1 MRECG
6 MLLPVAS
13 LPSKYGIGAFSKEA
27 YGFIDTLKKAG
38 QHYWQILPLGPTS
51 YGDSPYQSF
60 SAFAGNPYFIN
71 LDRLVEEGLLTE
83 AECTAAD
90 FGDNPRKID
99 FGKLYLNR
107 FPLLRRAY
115 GRWKEKGH
123 TAAEAKGRLWPE
135 TVEYCFY
142 MAVKN
147 RYEGRTWTLWDKDI
161 RLRKQ
166 EAMEALQHEL
176 ADETGFYAFLQIKFE
191 EQWSALKSYANEK
204 GIRIILDLVVN
215 HTSDKHPWFTEAKKG
230 KENLYHDY
238 YIWKDTIPN
247 NWGSSFGG
255 PAWEYVEETA
265 QYYLHLFAKE
275 QPDLNWENPKVRKEV
290 QEILRFWLEK
300 GIDGFRMDVI
310 TLISKDPAYP
320 DGPVIQNKAYGSYYA
335 GCASGPHVHEY
346 LQEMNREVL
355 SKYDIMTVG
364 EAPHT
369 SADEAAPYTAS
380 DRHELNMVFHFDH
393 MHLDYDENGKYAK
406 NRVKLTDLKEVMT
419 KWQDTMHECDGW
431 NSLYWSNHDQAR
443 AVSRFGNESE
453 PYRVKSAKMLGTI
466 LHMMQGTPYIYEGE
480 ELGMTNAHFESI
492 DEYKDVEALD
502 IFRDFTERKGFSEK
516 DTLELLGLK
525 SRDNARTPMQ
535 WDNTVNAGFTEGTP
549 WIGVNK
555 NCKEINVEQCLADQD
570 SIFYYYQKLI
580 QLRHEMPIITDGVY
594 ELLDKENESVYAY
607 LRKGEKETLLVVGN
621 FTDKTINYHIEEK
634 VQAKKSRLLISN
646 YNAAETFERDLS
658 LEPYGA
664 CVYLL
669 EAEK

>member
-1 MRECG
+1 MNNQTAWWKKSVVYQIYPKSFYDSDGDGFGDLNGIREKLSYLEKLG
-6 MLLPVAS
+6 VDVIWLNPIYESPQVDNGYDISNYKKIEPQLGTMEDFDMLL
-13 LPSKYGIGAFSKEA
+13 KEA
-27 YGFIDTLKKAG
+27 
-38 QHYWQILPLGPTS
+38 H
-51 YGDSPYQSF
+51 
-60 SAFAGNPYFIN
+60 
-71 LDRLVEEGLLTE
+71 
-83 AECTAAD
+83 
-90 FGDNPRKID
+90 
-99 FGKLYLNR
+99 
-107 FPLLRRAY
+107 
-115 GRWKEKGH
+115 
-123 TAAEAKGRLWPE
+123 
-135 TVEYCFY
+135 
-142 MAVKN
+142 
-147 RYEGRTWTLWDKDI
+147 
-161 RLRKQ
+161 
-166 EAMEALQHEL
+166 
-176 ADETGFYAFLQIKFE
+176 
-191 EQWSALKSYANEK
+191 EK

-230 KENLYHDY
+230 KENPYHDY

-335 GCASGPHVHEY
+335 GCASGPRVHEY

-419 KWQDTMHECDGW
+419 KWQDTMHECDAW

>member
-1 MRECG
+1 MSKKTAWWKNSVVYQIYPKSFYDSDGDSFGDLNGIRAKLSYLKKLGIDVIWLNPIYESPQVDNG
-6 MLLPVAS
+6 YDISNYRKIEPELGTMKEFELL
-13 LPSKYGIGAFSKEA
+13 LKEA
-27 YGFIDTLKKAG
+27 
-38 QHYWQILPLGPTS
+38 H
-51 YGDSPYQSF
+51 
-60 SAFAGNPYFIN
+60 
-71 LDRLVEEGLLTE
+71 
-83 AECTAAD
+83 
-90 FGDNPRKID
+90 
-99 FGKLYLNR
+99 
-107 FPLLRRAY
+107 
-115 GRWKEKGH
+115 EKG
-123 TAAEAKGRLWPE
+123 
-135 TVEYCFY
+135 
-142 MAVKN
+142 M
-147 RYEGRTWTLWDKDI
+147 
-161 RLRKQ
+161 
-166 EAMEALQHEL
+166 
-176 ADETGFYAFLQIKFE
+176 
-191 EQWSALKSYANEK
+191 
-204 GIRIILDLVVN
+204 RIILDLVVN
-215 HTSDKHPWFTEAKKG
+215 HTSDKHPWFEEAKKG
-230 KENLYHDY
+230 KENPYHDY

-255 PAWEYVEETA
+255 STWEYVDETA

-275 QPDLNWENPKVRKEV
+275 QPDLNWENPKVRAEV
-290 QEILRFWLEK
+290 YEILRFWLEK

-320 DGPVIQNKAYGSYYA
+320 DGPVIQNKEYGSYYA
-335 GCASGPHVHEY
+335 GCASGPRVHEY

-369 SADEAAPYTAS
+369 SADEAVPYTAA

-406 NRVKLTDLKEVMT
+406 NRVKLTDLKKVMT
-419 KWQDTMHECDGW
+419 RWQDAMRECNGW

-443 AVSRFGNESE
+443 AVSRFGNEST

-492 DEYKDVEALD
+492 EEYKDVEALD

-516 DTLELLGLK
+516 DTLELLSLK

-535 WDNTVNAGFTEGTP
+535 WDDTANAGFTEGTP

-555 NCKEINVEQCLADQD
+555 NYKEINAEQCLADPD
-570 SIFYYYQKLI
+570 SIFYYYQELI
-580 QLRHEMPIITDGVY
+580 RLRHEMPIITDGVY
-594 ELLDKENESVYAY
+594 ELLDQENESVYAY

-621 FTDKTINYHIEEK
+621 FTDEPINYHVDEN
-634 VQAKKSRLLISN
+634 VQAAKSRLLISN
-646 YNAAETFERDLS
+646 YNAAETLERDFA

-669 EAEK
+669 ETEIE